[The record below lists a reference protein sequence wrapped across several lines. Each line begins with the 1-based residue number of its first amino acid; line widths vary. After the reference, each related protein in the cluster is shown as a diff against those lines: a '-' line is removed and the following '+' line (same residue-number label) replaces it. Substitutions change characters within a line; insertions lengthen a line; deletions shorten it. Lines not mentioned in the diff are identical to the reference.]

1 MLCAVFLAAFDFNVV
16 TVAIPSI
23 QRGLATTFSEIQLIV
38 AGYALSF
45 AVLLITGGRLGDL
58 YGRRRLY
65 VVGMTGFTIASALCG
80 FARVP
85 AELVGARVLQG
96 SFAAIMVP
104 QALSFIQVTFTPKE
118 QSVAYAIYGMII
130 GLGMLAG
137 QVLGGLLVSAD
148 VFGLA
153 WRPVFLVNLP
163 VGVAAIALTWW
174 LVPESRAA
182 AGLRLDPGGVVL
194 VSVSLL
200 LLLYP
205 LIRGEEAGWPT
216 WTRIS
221 LAGSVLVMHLFLQYE
236 RWKTKRDGSP
246 VLVLSLFRH
255 RSFVVGLAI
264 GVAFFSGLA
273 SFFLLLTEYLQTG
286 LGRSPRAA
294 GLTFIPFAIGF
305 LSASL
310 ASARLAPRLGRS
322 ILQLGAALMITGL
335 VALLAVVGRRADP
348 VAYILPLFI
357 YGVGQG
363 NLQAPLVNF
372 ILADVPPRDAG
383 SASGVVTTVQQ
394 LAFAL
399 GVAVI
404 GGVFAVSL
412 GPDPAAA
419 RYGEA
424 FVHALA
430 WNIGLLAVTFVAAFA
445 FPRRQRVLRIADAGH
460 PSAAARRPPC
470 HTGPR
475 A

>member
-1 MLCAVFLAAFDFNVV
+1 VQRPAF
-16 TVAIPSI
+16 
-23 QRGLATTFSEIQLIV
+23 
-38 AGYALSF
+38 
-45 AVLLITGGRLGDL
+45 
-58 YGRRRLY
+58 
-65 VVGMTGFTIASALCG
+65 
-80 FARVP
+80 
-85 AELVGARVLQG
+85 G
-96 SFAAIMVP
+96 S
-104 QALSFIQVTFTPKE
+104 
-118 QSVAYAIYGMII
+118 
-130 GLGMLAG
+130 
-137 QVLGGLLVSAD
+137 
-148 VFGLA
+148 
-153 WRPVFLVNLP
+153 
-163 VGVAAIALTWW
+163 
-174 LVPESRAA
+174 
-182 AGLRLDPGGVVL
+182 
-194 VSVSLL
+194 
-200 LLLYP
+200 
-205 LIRGEEAGWPT
+205 
-216 WTRIS
+216 TR
-221 LAGSVLVMHLFLQYE
+221 
-236 RWKTKRDGSP
+236 
-246 VLVLSLFRH
+246 
-255 RSFVVGLAI
+255 I

-445 FPRRQRVLRIADAGH
+445 LPRRQRDLRIADAGH

-470 HTGPR
+470 HTGPG